1 METKTVSVELLP
13 AERDFYNS
21 LMLKSQTVF
30 EGFLKDGTAN
40 KSWFAIFSLLNRLR
54 QACDHVALTVKSQM
68 EDDWNPAL
76 CHCGAD
82 KKKKASPV
90 AAQAKKA
97 SNDKDALGDEV
108 SQISLSATV
117 AFFSVSLIY
126 TASPPPMFILVFGG
140 TS

>member
-1 METKTVSVELLP
+1 VETTTVSVELSP
-13 AERDFYNS
+13 AEREFYNS

-68 EDDWNPAL
+68 EDDWNPAQL
-76 CHCGAD
+76 HAD
-82 KKKKASPV
+82 ADNKKKASPV
-90 AAQAKKA
+90 AAKAKKA

-108 SQISLSATV
+108 SQINLSITM
-117 AFFSVSLIY
+117 AFFSESL
-126 TASPPPMFILVFGG
+126 T
-140 TS
+140 